1 MGIGALS
8 RKPYEIRG
16 GGITLRWTEY
26 FYREMRA
33 VIGRLVFLGEIRTYL
48 RGRTFA
54 CLHNSFIRDAGWENS
69 QKLKNF
75 SHSTFQPSCLDG
87 PIYTWK

>member
-1 MGIGALS
+1 MGIDALS
-8 RKPYEIRG
+8 RKPMKSG
-16 GGITLRWTEY
+16 GGGDKL
-26 FYREMRA
+26 
-33 VIGRLVFLGEIRTYL
+33 GRLVFLGEIRTYL

-54 CLHNSFIRDAGWENS
+54 CLHKSSIRDVGWENS

-75 SHSTFQPSCLDG
+75 SHSTFQRSCLDG